1 MCVCVFEAVGDPWV
15 EVSSFL
21 LPGPVSRSSYSGS
34 LDSKRTWS
42 LLDAPSESEQE
53 EEENH
58 REQEE
63 EENLPDAD
71 SEWARPDV
79 GVASKEAPAQN
90 RSTEEGAEK
99 ATPQPNAKPKPKP
112 QAATKKLSTG
122 FALDL
127 E

>member
-1 MCVCVFEAVGDPWV
+1 M
-15 EVSSFL
+15 
-21 LPGPVSRSSYSGS
+21 
-34 LDSKRTWS
+34 
-42 LLDAPSESEQE
+42 DAHSESEQE
-53 EEENH
+53 EEENQ

-63 EENLPDAD
+63 EENLSDAD

-90 RSTEEGAEK
+90 RSTEEKAEK

-112 QAATKKLSTG
+112 QAATKKLIEWKLRRGEEKRVTSVLGQGSTAAQG
-122 FALDL
+122 SAKEDHP